1 LKVVIVVASVNEL
14 VNVPKILAD
23 ETMASD
29 CELVVIDEGESRVR
43 ARNVALLQGV
53 DKEFYGPRERTDWF
67 RKRFSERKWQS
78 LQSVIPDRCHAETSF
93 GFLVAFENGADVIVE
108 IDDDVNQFKGEP
120 MLTSHVW
127 NLSDSEALRVNSP
140 SRWYNTLDNLV
151 LGTNF
156 PIWPRGHPYSPDTRT
171 EMPYSE
177 MRDAGE
183 SVLNMGLWAGDPDL
197 DAQTILEFGGLD
209 GKSTVKSA
217 GLKHRRILLDKGT
230 YFALCSMNTAFRAK
244 IVPGFYQLY
253 MKQYGID
260 RFDDIWSGIFL
271 KKITDHLGDNI
282 SLGAPLAFHDK
293 RPRDVHKDVDAEM
306 HGIAINETLWRI
318 VDSLELDGK
327 DYYQCYDSLVNG
339 LEDRLDLF
347 GDPLHNKF
355 MRLQVEKQRL
365 WLNVVDKIT

>member
-1 LKVVIVVASVNEL
+1 MIASVNEL
-14 VNVPKILAD
+14 SNMPRILAD

-29 CELVVIDEGESRVR
+29 CELVVIDEGESKVR
-43 ARNVALLQGV
+43 ARNIALLQSV

-67 RKRFSERKWQS
+67 RKRFRNWQS

-93 GFLVAFENGADVIVE
+93 GFLVALENGADVIVE

-120 MLTSHVW
+120 VLTSHVW

-151 LGTNF
+151 LGTKF

-171 EMPYSE
+171 EMSYSE
-177 MRDAGE
+177 MRDSGE
-183 SVLNMGLWAGDPDL
+183 SVLNMGLWVGDPDL
-197 DAQTILEFGGLD
+197 DAQTILKLGGLD
-209 GKSTVKSA
+209 GKSTVKSIA
-217 GLKHRRILLDKGT
+217 LKHRRLLLEKGT
-230 YFALCSMNTAFRAK
+230 YIALCSMNTAFRAK

-271 KKITDHLGDNI
+271 KKIADHLGDNI

-293 RPRDVHKDVDAEM
+293 RPRDVHQDIDAEM

-318 VDSLELDGK
+318 VDSLELSGR
-327 DYYQCYDSLVNG
+327 DYYQCYDNLVTG
-339 LEDRLDLF
+339 LEDRLGLF
-347 GDPLHNKF
+347 SDPLHNKF

-365 WLNVVDKIT
+365 WLDVVDKIL